1 MNILIFE
8 YITGGGL
15 NGQPLPASLAREGD
29 MMLSA
34 AVNDFR
40 ALPGCDVLVL
50 RDQRLGEDVPGART
64 VAVGPGESCNT
75 RLDALTDAVHAILF
89 IAPENDEILFSLCKR
104 YSGQSFQLLNAEP
117 QTIRLTSHKFATYR
131 HLQDHGISQV
141 PTCRAADIGS
151 LRGDRF
157 VMKPEDGVGC
167 TGISLLGSRA
177 ELQAAAAGSGHEHFI
192 FQPYVQG
199 IHASLSLL
207 CWGGACHVLSCN
219 RQQVHEEG
227 GSLLWTGCRVG
238 AFEKR
243 KFAGFASRIARALP
257 GLRGYV
263 GVDAIVTEKEILL
276 VEINPR
282 LTTSYVGLG
291 AALGANPAQWIMQCF
306 AEQALPA
313 VVPSCRVPVEV
324 DLEGRRVA

>member
-15 NGQPLPASLAREGD
+15 IGQPLPSSLVGEGD

-40 ALPGCDVLVL
+40 VLPGCNVLAL
-50 RDQRLGEDVPGART
+50 RDHRLGEDVPGVRT
-64 VAVGPGESCNT
+64 VVVGPGESCET
-75 RLDALTDAVHAILF
+75 RLDALSDTVHSMLL

-104 YSGQSFQLLNAEP
+104 YSEQSFQLLNAEP
-117 QTIRLTSHKFATYR
+117 QTVRLASHKFATYR
-131 HLQDHGISQV
+131 HLLNHGISQV
-141 PTCRAADIGS
+141 PTCRAADVGS
-151 LRGDRF
+151 LPGDRF

-167 TGISLLGSRA
+167 TDISLLGSRS
-177 ELQAAAAGSGHEHFI
+177 ELQAAAAGPDHERFI

-199 IHASLSLL
+199 VHASLSLL

-219 RQQVHEEG
+219 RQQVREAG
-227 GSLLWTGCRVG
+227 GSLLLTGCRVG
-238 AFEKR
+238 AFEKQ
-243 KFAGFASRIARALP
+243 KFAGFADRIARALP
-257 GLRGYV
+257 GLRGYA

-291 AALGANPAQWIMQCF
+291 SALGANPAQWILQCF

-313 VVPSCRVPVEV
+313 TVPSRRVPVDV

>member
-1 MNILIFE
+1 MNTLIFE

-15 NGQPLPASLAREGD
+15 IGQPLPSSLVREGD

-40 ALPGCDVLVL
+40 ALPGCNVLVL
-50 RDQRLGEDVPGART
+50 RDHRLGEDVPGART
-64 VAVGPGESCNT
+64 VVVGPEESCDT
-75 RLDALTDAVHAILF
+75 RLDALSDTVHSMLL

-104 YSGQSFQLLNAEP
+104 YSEQSFQLLNAEL
-117 QTIRLTSHKFATYR
+117 QTIRLASHKFATYR
-131 HLQDHGISQV
+131 HLLDHEISQV

-167 TGISLLGSRA
+167 SDISLLESRS
-177 ELQAAAAGSGHEHFI
+177 ELQAAAAGPDHERFI

-199 IHASLSLL
+199 VHASLSLL

-219 RQQVHEEG
+219 RQLVREEG
-227 GSLLWTGCRVG
+227 GSLRWAGCRVG
-238 AFEKR
+238 AFEKQE
-243 KFAGFASRIARALP
+243 FMGFASRIARALP

-291 AALGANPAQWIMQCF
+291 PALGANPAQWIMQCF

-313 VVPSCRVPVEV
+313 AVPSCRAPVEV